1 MSDQILRLTV
11 AEAAA
16 VAYIADARDTVE
28 KARKLHRTSPV
39 VSAALGRLLIA
50 TSMMGQMLDDEKD
63 KLSVVIKGEGPVA
76 TILSTAN
83 RRGEVK
89 GFALHPQVE
98 VPNKPNG
105 KLDVGGLIGPGSLT
119 VLKDVGADVPFA
131 GTVELVSS
139 EIAEDLAYYYAQS
152 EQTPTA
158 MALGVHV
165 AADYT
170 IGAAGGFLIQMMPDA
185 DEALVEQLE
194 KNIYELGSVSDF
206 YLQGASPEELAER
219 LFGNVGYEI
228 HEACPLAFHCSC
240 SKEKLTSVLISLGR
254 EELESMLKEEKGADV
269 RCEFCNSSYHFS
281 EEDLKALLT
290 KIEPDRF

>member
-11 AEAAA
+11 AQGTA
-16 VAYIADARDTVE
+16 VAYIAQARETVE
-28 KARKLHRTSPV
+28 KARALHATSPV

-50 TSMMGQMLDDEKD
+50 SSMMGQMLDDEKD
-63 KLSVVIKGEGPVA
+63 KISVIIKGEGPVG
-76 TILSTAN
+76 TILATSN
-83 RRGEVK
+83 RRGQVK
-89 GFALHPQVE
+89 GFALRPQIE

-119 VLKDVGADVPFA
+119 VLKDVGGDVPFS
-131 GTVELVSS
+131 GTVELFSS

-165 AADYT
+165 SADYT
-170 IGAAGGFLIQMMPDA
+170 IGAAGGFMIQILPDA
-185 DEALVEQLE
+185 DEAVIEQLE
-194 KNIYELGSVSDF
+194 KNIRELGAVSDF
-206 YLQGASPEELAER
+206 YLQGGSPEELAER
-219 LFGNVGYEI
+219 LFGNLGYEI
-228 HEACPLAFHCSC
+228 HERCPLEFHCSC

-254 EELESMLKEEKGADV
+254 QELESMLHEDKGADV

-281 EEDLKALLT
+281 EEDLKTILA
-290 KIEPDRF
+290 KM